1 MSDIRYINLQVTPKK
16 WENQYYGDF
25 EAPIALYPAPS
36 RPSPSPSPSPSVTPS
51 ISATPSRTPSVTPS
65 ITPTRT
71 ITPTVTPSTSAPAVS
86 PSVTPTITPT
96 SSITPTITPTASVSP
111 TVTPTITPSVTV
123 SPSITPSITPTL
135 TPTPSTSPIVPNP
148 YWLLNE
154 SEAELLTE
162 SGLNID
168 VRPKNS
174 VGTFLGTFSS
184 ADTRTTYSFNVGDSG
199 NQGLIIVGVYANTVG
214 VSLTGVTL
222 NSSGM
227 TYIDSSGLVHLY
239 QMRIPT
245 QQSLTI
251 DVNFDGSAYNC
262 AVHVWRL
269 NYNNFD
275 TPYDYIG
282 ITDNF
287 GALDMTLSADDE
299 SFAVVIAGGNNS
311 SRGDFIFTGITGY
324 GSTLVEDF
332 QNITG
337 IAYERILSATTLNIQ
352 VSQEC
357 IAPPCSETYTKSAV
371 GAVWR

>member
-1 MSDIRYINLQVTPKK
+1 MSDRRYINLQVTPQK

-36 RPSPSPSPSPSVTPS
+36 RPSPSPTPSPSVTPS
-51 ISATPSRTPSVTPS
+51 ISATPSVTPS

-71 ITPTVTPSTSAPAVS
+71 ITPTVTPTTSPPVVS
-86 PSVTPTITPT
+86 PSV
-96 SSITPTITPTASVSP
+96 TPTITPTASVSP

-154 SEAELLTE
+154 SEVEILTE

-174 VGTFLGTFSS
+174 VGTFLGTYT
-184 ADTRTTYSFNVGDSG
+184 ADTNQSTYNFNIGDSG
-199 NQGLIIVGVYANTVG
+199 NQGLIIVGVYSVRPPG
-214 VSLTGVTL
+214 VSLTGVDINT
-222 NSSGM
+222 SGM
-227 TYIDSSGLVHLY
+227 TEVDSSGLVHLY

-245 QQSLTI
+245 QQSLSI
-251 DVNFDGSAYNC
+251 DVNFDSASYNC
-262 AVHVWRL
+262 AIHVWRL

-311 SRGDFIFTGITGY
+311 SRGDFIWSGITGY
-324 GSTLVEDF
+324 DSTLVENF

-337 IAYERILSATTLNIQ
+337 IAYERILSATTLNIEI
-352 VSQEC
+352 SQEC
-357 IAPPCSETYTKSAV
+357 IVASCSESYTKSAV